1 MFNKGVTNM
10 SSIYADSGYKF
21 VVEFEKYFTKGT
33 LNGLTVKDRVH
44 FVTEED
50 AKRWTREVAL
60 LNRDGKY
67 FNFKVKKAVA

>member
-1 MFNKGVTNM
+1 
-10 SSIYADSGYKF
+10 
-21 VVEFEKYFTKGT
+21 VEFEKYFTKGT

>member
-1 MFNKGVTNM
+1 MFNKGVMNM

-44 FVTEED
+44 FVTEDD
-50 AKRWTREVAL
+50 AKRWTRDVSL

-67 FNFKVKKAVA
+67 FNFQVKKIA

>member
-21 VVEFEKYFTKGT
+21 VVEFEKYFTKGN
-33 LNGLTVKDRVH
+33 LNGLTIKDRVY
-44 FVTEED
+44 FVTEQD
-50 AKRWTREVAL
+50 AKRWTRDVAL

-67 FNFKVKKAVA
+67 FNFEVKKAVA